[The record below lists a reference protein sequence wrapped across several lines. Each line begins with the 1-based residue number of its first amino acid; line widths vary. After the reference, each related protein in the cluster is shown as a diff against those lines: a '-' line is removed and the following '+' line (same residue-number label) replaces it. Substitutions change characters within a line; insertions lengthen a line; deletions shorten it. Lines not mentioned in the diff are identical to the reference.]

1 MKLVTTDL
9 ILATEL
15 CKEKKIETE
24 KQTFQKSAT
33 EQKNSL
39 AKTQEEH
46 WKFLHQ
52 KKWARKW
59 NTFKVDMAPLK
70 VKLAKTE
77 TYSAAIRTRTRKSRR
92 MSETWTER
100 LKTEEEMDKMC

>member
-52 KKWARKW
+52 KVSCFVLPGPISYSQFTYLAVNRVLSWALS
-59 NTFKVDMAPLK
+59 FLIHF
-70 VKLAKTE
+70 VKL
-77 TYSAAIRTRTRKSRR
+77 Y
-92 MSETWTER
+92 
-100 LKTEEEMDKMC
+100 